1 MADKG
6 YSTIQLL
13 DDTDSDEEEEEVF
26 NSNTA
31 SSNLQFQD
39 IPTVPSTSADATIK
53 PEPKTATLNLQGS
66 DDDMEDDRQELL
78 STKKKSPSF
87 WTFEY
92 YQTFFDVD
100 TEQVLHRMV
109 GTMIPSR
116 QNYLL
121 TKIRPN
127 PDLYGPFWICATLV
141 FTIAICGN
149 LSSFFASEGNH
160 KWHSNFQLVS
170 LSACVIYGYAWIVP
184 ALLWAYLLWR
194 GNLAGYSFLEIVC
207 VYGYS
212 LAIFI
217 PISILW
223 VAPYDELRW
232 ILVILGV
239 FLSGSVLAMTFWRAV
254 EDDNRKFAYSSISVI
269 LVLHFILALG
279 FKLYFFKSN
288 RIHPSVHKVMTTTAQ
303 KLVTAG
309 VTTVKTIVKTAVT
322 TAKP

>member
-13 DDTDSDEEEEEVF
+13 DDDDESEEEENAALKFQEF
-26 NSNTA
+26 SALPAEINTG
-31 SSNLQFQD
+31 S
-39 IPTVPSTSADATIK
+39 IK
-53 PEPKTATLNLQGS
+53 TESVNPTLNLQGS
-66 DDDMEDDRQELL
+66 DDDNDDDMRELL
-78 STKKKSPSF
+78 SDKKSPSF

-100 TEQVLHRMV
+100 TDQVLARMFGAMV
-109 GTMIPSR
+109 PSR

-121 TKIRPN
+121 TRIRPN

-149 LSSFFASEGNH
+149 LSSFFASEGTH
-160 KWHSNFQLVS
+160 KWKSNFQLVS
-170 LSACVIYGYAWIVP
+170 LSACVIYAYAWIVP
-184 ALLWAYLLWR
+184 AAIWGYLLWR

-223 VAPYDELRW
+223 IAPYDWIRW
-232 ILVILGV
+232 VLVIIGV
-239 FLSGSVLAMTFWRAV
+239 FASGSVLAMTFWRAV
-254 EDDNRKFAYSSISVI
+254 EDDNRKYGITTIAVI
-269 LVLHFILALG
+269 VTLHFMLALG
-279 FKLYFFKSN
+279 FKLYFFTTI
-288 RIHPSVHKVMTTTAQ
+288 RIQPLVYTVATAIVQTTATMTTHA
-303 KLVTAG
+303 
-309 VTTVKTIVKTAVT
+309 
-322 TAKP
+322 

>member
-13 DDTDSDEEEEEVF
+13 DDDDESEEEVF
-26 NSNTA
+26 DAKAT
-31 SSNLQFQD
+31 NLKFTD
-39 IPTVPSTSADATIK
+39 FTSTSVPAEINTGAIK
-53 PEPKTATLNLQGS
+53 AETTMLNLQGS
-66 DDDMEDDRQELL
+66 DDDNDDDKRELL
-78 STKKKSPSF
+78 SDRKSPSF

-92 YQTFFDVD
+92 YQPFFDVD
-100 TEQVLHRMV
+100 TEQVLSRML
-109 GTMIPSR
+109 GTMVPSR

-149 LSSFFASEGNH
+149 LSSFFASEGTH
-160 KWHSNFQLVS
+160 KWKSNFQLVS
-170 LSACVIYGYAWIVP
+170 LSACVIYAYAWIVP
-184 ALLWAYLLWR
+184 ATIWGYLLWR

-223 VAPYDELRW
+223 IAPYDWLRW
-232 ILVILGV
+232 ILVIIGV
-239 FLSGSVLAMTFWRAV
+239 FSSGSVLAMTFWRAV
-254 EDDNRKFAYSSISVI
+254 EDDNRKYAITTIVVI
-269 LVLHFILALG
+269 IVLHFVLGLG
-279 FKLYFFKSN
+279 FKQYFFKSI
-288 RIHPSVHKVMTTTAQ
+288 RIHAHDSVFTNHTMNY
-303 KLVTAG
+303 L
-309 VTTVKTIVKTAVT
+309 IHR
-322 TAKP
+322 